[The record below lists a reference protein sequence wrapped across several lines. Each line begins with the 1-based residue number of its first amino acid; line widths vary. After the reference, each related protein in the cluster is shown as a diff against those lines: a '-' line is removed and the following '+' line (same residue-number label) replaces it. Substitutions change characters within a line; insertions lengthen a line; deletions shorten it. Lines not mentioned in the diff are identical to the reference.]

1 MFDQRSVEALVMFK
15 EEEVSEGC
23 VDHVWMSPGE
33 LDELQ
38 TFLTAVAAP
47 PEGCG
52 VFLCPKWACI
62 GLHRH
67 HVQADSVG
75 QRC

>member
-1 MFDQRSVEALVMFK
+1 MFDQRSIEALVMFE
-15 EEEVSEGC
+15 EEEVGEGR

-38 TFLTAVAAP
+38 TFLTAVPAP

-52 VFLCPKWACI
+52 VFL
-62 GLHRH
+62 
-67 HVQADSVG
+67 
-75 QRC
+75 